1 MATDTARTAPPRQL
15 WQVPIFFL
23 GATALA
29 AVPLTRPYW
38 NPDDPPAIERQ
49 LKAARAALDAKEPDL
64 HQALQRGERVLSYSD
79 RFPQFA
85 GPAHFVVGSAHLK
98 TADDPST
105 TDVAAERKSA
115 RDHLERANEKGVV
128 ETDKPKLTYRLGKVW
143 QLTGAD
149 PSQTVAA
156 LLKTADVADDP
167 AEGYGLLAQ
176 AHLRMQP
183 PETAA
188 AVDATRKQLA
198 KAMPSSNPRQLA
210 DARFR
215 LGELL
220 LSFKGDKE
228 KEKEARLYLAKIEA
242 DAPAEQF
249 YAARRLM
256 AASFEETQEWSAAA
270 RNWEQARKDPALKP
284 AEKGAV
290 LLRLGRCYAQ
300 EPNPPKA
307 AAVYEEALTLPGD
320 EGQAAALRLAEI
332 KLEKD
337 PKAAA
342 EAIASALR
350 GVASPEEYKNPLVP
364 LDEARALLERATQAC
379 RTANDSAA
387 VQTLSAAYGKLAL
400 PGRDDEQAAQTADAA
415 ALDALDKAKTTPDR
429 SAALEDE
436 ARTQFKQAAEAYERA
451 AGKVAPGPEKAK
463 WLWSSADRF
472 LKAQQLTKARD
483 VLGAL
488 TQMEGVLSEE
498 SLAEAWFKVAE
509 THKLLSQNEAAR
521 AAFKRGLKPDGPY
534 LLRSRHE
541 IAMLDLADGKFDDA
555 EAGLQENAKALRAD
569 ARPDAT
575 LQEMTAYALA
585 EVAYQR
591 QTPVREELRDY
602 STAEQRLLGALAQ
615 YPDGPAATRARM
627 MLGKCFWF
635 TASVKSRALLSVT
648 LSDEE
653 RKQYQKAYSENLTKA
668 LEQYEAVERRLS
680 VKQAS
685 GGLSADETVQLK
697 HAQFWASDCYFFLRK
712 YEEAINRFTALA
724 QSYRQQ
730 PEEMIALSQLWQC
743 HSYTSDAEKV
753 TATLARMREAI
764 DKVPETAWTGAA
776 PTHQKS
782 YWVKW
787 LTDVAK
793 PATP

>member
-1 MATDTARTAPPRQL
+1 MFL
-15 WQVPIFFL
+15 L
-23 GATALA
+23 GAATLV
-29 AVPLTRPYW
+29 AVPMTRSWW

-49 LKAARAALDAKEPDL
+49 LKAARSALDAKEPDL
-64 HQALQRGERVLSYSD
+64 RQALQRGERVLSYSD

-85 GPAHFVVGSAHLK
+85 GPAHFVVGSAHLRA
-98 TADDPST
+98 ADDPST
-105 TDVAAERKSA
+105 TDVAAERKLA
-115 RDHLERANEKGVV
+115 RDHLERANEQGVA
-128 ETDKPKLTYRLGKVW
+128 EADKPKLTYRLGKVW

-149 PSQTVAA
+149 PPQTVAA
-156 LLKTADVADDP
+156 LLKAAEVADDP

-176 AHLRMQP
+176 AHLRQQP
-183 PETAA
+183 PDTAA

-210 DARFR
+210 EARFR

-220 LSFKGDKE
+220 LSLKIDKDKE
-228 KEKEARLYLAKIEA
+228 TKEARLYLGKIEA

-256 AASFEETQEWSAAA
+256 AQSLEETQEWSAAA

-284 AEKGAV
+284 SDKGTI
-290 LLRLGRCYAQ
+290 LLSLGRCYTK

-307 AAVYEEALTLPGD
+307 AVVYEEAQTLPGD

-342 EAIASALR
+342 DAIATALR
-350 GVASPEEYKNPLVP
+350 GVASPEDYKNPLVP

-379 RTANDSAA
+379 RAIGDTGA
-387 VQTLSAAYGKLAL
+387 VQTLSVAYSKLAL

-415 ALDALDKAKTTPDR
+415 ALAAWDKAKASPEQ
-429 SAALEDE
+429 AASLEEE
-436 ARTQFKQAAEAYERA
+436 ARNQFKQAGLAYERA
-451 AGKVAPGPEKAK
+451 AGRVAPGAEKAK

-472 LKAQQLTKARD
+472 LKAQQLAKARD

-488 TQMEGVLSEE
+488 TQMEGVIGEE

-509 THKLLSQNEAAR
+509 THKLLGQNEAAR

-541 IAMLDLADGKFDDA
+541 IAMLDLQDGKYDDA
-555 EAGLQENAKALRAD
+555 ETGLQENGKVLRA
-569 ARPDAT
+569 APQPDAT
-575 LQEMTAYALA
+575 LQEMTLYALA

-591 QTPVREELRDY
+591 QTPAREELRDY

-648 LSDEE
+648 LTDEE
-653 RKQYQKAYSENLTKA
+653 RKQYQRAYSENLSKA
-668 LEQYEAVERRLS
+668 LEQYETVERRLS
-680 VKQAS
+680 LKQAS
-685 GGLSADETVQLK
+685 GGLSADETVQFK

-712 YEEAINRFTALA
+712 YEEAVNRFSVLA
-724 QSYRQQ
+724 TTYRQQ
-730 PEEMIALSQLWQC
+730 PEELIALSQLWQC

-753 TATLARMREAI
+753 TATLVKMREAVE
-764 DKVPETAWTGAA
+764 KVPDVAWTNSA

-787 LTDVAK
+787 LAEVSK